1 MERLQIKVLAV
12 VPNHRL
18 LRRAATVSARR
29 GAPPA
34 RRRFAQRVRR
44 RFAKTTDDAP
54 TPLPYAWAPLAPRGA
69 VTRRDGLQHANRLAL
84 SDDVTRPLL
93 LLEDDCVF
101 KDPQRLALCVRAL
114 AKREAEFDLAAF
126 GVFYAAQRTRTPV
139 EFLPEGWVH
148 AEDMFWGLHCVLYS
162 SHGRKLLA
170 EQLARPFDMQID
182 SLYGSLARSGVV
194 RRCIELGHHTAGSRC
209 TSPPFRRGCRA
220 RGAGLARRHYSSV
233 GLRGGARC
241 RWRDGSRASVRVG
254 EGEPIIFFSF

>member
-1 MERLQIKVLAV
+1 MERLQIKVIAF

-18 LRRAATVSARR
+18 LRQCERLFPHAEVRHQPAVDLRNVSVDDLLKTGLTTHSNAAAIRMGRR
-29 GAPPA
+29 WHHEAPSQGAI
-34 RRRFAQRVRR
+34 
-44 RFAKTTDDAP
+44 
-54 TPLPYAWAPLAPRGA
+54 
-69 VTRRDGLQHANRLAL
+69 GLQHANRLAL

-93 LLEDDCVF
+93 LLEDDCVL

-148 AEDMFWGLHCVLYS
+148 AKDMFWGLHCVLYS

-170 EQLARPFDMQID
+170 EQLVHPFDMQID

-194 RRCIELGHHTAGSRC
+194 RCCIELSHHTARQSMHISTVQTRLQGE
-209 TSPPFRRGCRA
+209 TS
-220 RGAGLARRHYSSV
+220 GLAAATPFLV
-233 GLRGGARC
+233 GLLAGALALPVA
-241 RWRDGSRASVRVG
+241 RWIARHPSGRK
-254 EGEPIIFFSF
+254 